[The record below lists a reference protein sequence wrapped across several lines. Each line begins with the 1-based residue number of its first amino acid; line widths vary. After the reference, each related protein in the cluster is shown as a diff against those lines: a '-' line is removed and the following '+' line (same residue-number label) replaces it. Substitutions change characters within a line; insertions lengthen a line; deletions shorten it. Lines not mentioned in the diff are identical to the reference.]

1 MEETKMV
8 ELTGYNPEEFE
19 PLGSFEVLPADN
31 YVVVIESS
39 EKRKASTGEANYY
52 LQFVY
57 NVVEGKFAG
66 RKIFDRLN
74 VENESAQAET
84 IAKRAL
90 ASICLAVGAV
100 HPKNT
105 EELHDKPFMV
115 NVGIRPAKGDY
126 GPSNVVKGYKM
137 QNGDKIESA
146 AATPSKGAAPVEK
159 EAAPAAAKKA
169 MPWNKK
175 K

>member
-1 MEETKMV
+1 MV
-8 ELTGYNPEEFE
+8 ELTNYNPDEFE
-19 PLGSFEVLPADN
+19 PLGSFEPLPVGD

-39 EKRKASTGEANYY
+39 EKKKAGTGDRNYY

-57 NVVEGKFAG
+57 NVIDGEFKG
-66 RKIFDRLN
+66 RKVFDRLN
-74 VENESAQAET
+74 VENESDQAQT

-90 ASICLAVGAV
+90 TSICIAVGAH
-100 HPKNT
+100 HPRNT

-126 GPSNVVKGYKM
+126 GPSNVIKGYKM
-137 QNGDKIESA
+137 ANGDKV
-146 AATPSKGAAPVEK
+146 GAASSPSAKAEPSAEK
-159 EAAPAAAKKA
+159 EAAPAVAKKK

-175 K
+175 

>member
-1 MEETKMV
+1 MV

-115 NVGIRPAKGDY
+115 NVGIRPAKGTTDR
-126 GPSNVVKGYKM
+126 P
-137 QNGDKIESA
+137 
-146 AATPSKGAAPVEK
+146 TLSKVTRCRTETRSKAPQQLQVRVRLQ
-159 EAAPAAAKKA
+159 
-169 MPWNKK
+169 
-175 K
+175 

>member
-1 MEETKMV
+1 MV
-8 ELTGYNPEEFE
+8 ELTNYNQDEFE
-19 PLGSFEVLPADN
+19 PLGSFEPMPVGD

-39 EKRKASTGEANYY
+39 EKKKATTGDNNYY

-57 NVVEGKFAG
+57 NVIDGDFKG
-66 RKIFDRLN
+66 RKVFDRLN
-74 VENESAQAET
+74 VENESDQAQT

-90 ASICLAVGAV
+90 TSICIAVGAH
-100 HPKNT
+100 HPRNT

-115 NVGIRPAKGDY
+115 NLGIRPAKGEY

-137 QNGDKIESA
+137 ANGDKIG
-146 AATPSKGAAPVEK
+146 ATPSSVPSQSAPAEK
-159 EAAPAAAKKA
+159 EAPAAATGKKE

-175 K
+175 KK